1 MRPNLSVLA
10 LAVALLPLA
19 GIAQIQPALGR
30 THTTAAVTHATALG
44 RTRATAPLYIEDVTV
59 IDTETGKEA
68 PHRTVKILGG
78 RISAVID
85 SRTAKASSG
94 ARIVKASGKFL
105 IPGLWDMHVHGNN
118 QPWFA
123 DFFPLYLANGVTGI
137 REMFGPANAGQFRA
151 ELAARNID
159 APRIYLGSPIVD
171 GYPPVWPKSISVKTP
186 AEARQ
191 AVDEQVR
198 NGADFIKVYGML
210 SRDAY
215 FAIIDE
221 AKKMHIDV
229 EGHVPRRISIWEATA
244 ANQKSIEHLNGIGI
258 GCSSRE
264 EELWPK
270 VVAAKSAE
278 EVERFVVDASR
289 SYAEDKGRRLFA
301 EFKKNKS
308 WPVPT
313 LAVSRS
319 FASLNDPKFT
329 MDERAKYF
337 GGEARRWLVADDDF
351 RLQNKSEDYFRLQRE
366 YFAFDKRLV
375 GELFRAGVPMLAG
388 TDAGNPYC
396 FPGFSLH
403 DELAMR
409 VESGVSPLGALQAA
423 TRNAALFMG
432 AADKYGSVK
441 PGMAADLVLLDADP
455 LIDIRN
461 TARIAAVFLGGK
473 EFDRAAL
480 DGLLSQAER
489 AASADRQSNA
499 GR

>member
-1 MRPNLSVLA
+1 MNSNRSVLA
-10 LAVALLPLA
+10 LAVALLPLT
-19 GIAQIQPALGR
+19 GIAQGHL
-30 THTTAAVTHATALG
+30 AAATATATPATAKA
-44 RTRATAPLYIEDVTV
+44 TRAPATALYIEDVTV
-59 IDTETGKEA
+59 IDTETGEEA
-68 PHRTVKILGG
+68 QHRTVKISAG
-78 RISAVID
+78 RISAVVA
-85 SRTAKASSG
+85 THAAKASSG
-94 ARIVKASGKFL
+94 ARTVKASGKFL
-105 IPGLWDMHVHGNN
+105 IPGLWDMHVLGNN

-123 DFFPLYLANGVTGI
+123 DLFPLYLANGVTGI
-137 REMFGPANAGQFRA
+137 REMFGPPNAGQFRA
-151 ELAARNID
+151 VLAARHID
-159 APRIYLGSPIVD
+159 APRIYLASPIVD
-171 GYPPVWPKSISVKTP
+171 GYPPVWSKSISVKTP

-198 NGADFIKVYGML
+198 NGADFIKIDSML

-221 AKKMHIDV
+221 AKKKHIDV
-229 EGHVPRRISIWEATA
+229 EGHVPRRISIWEATDA
-244 ANQKSIEHLNGIGI
+244 KQKSIEHLNGIGI

-278 EVERFVVDASR
+278 EVDRLIVEAAH
-289 SYAEDKGRRLFA
+289 SYDDEKCRRLFA
-301 EFKKNKS
+301 EFKRNKS

-313 LAVSRS
+313 LTVSRS

-329 MDERAKYF
+329 TDERTKYF

-351 RLQNKSEDYFRLQRE
+351 RLKGKSDENFKLKRE

-388 TDAGNPYC
+388 TDVGNPYC

-409 VESGVSPLGALQAA
+409 VEAGVSPLAALQAA

-432 AADKYGSVK
+432 VSDKYGAVK
-441 PGMAADLVLLDADP
+441 PGMVADLVLLDADP
-455 LIDIRN
+455 LIDIHN
-461 TARIAAVFLGGK
+461 TARISAVLLGGK
-473 EFDRAAL
+473 VFDRAAL

-489 AASADRQSNA
+489 TAAADR
-499 GR
+499 

>member
-1 MRPNLSVLA
+1 MNSNRSVLA
-10 LAVALLPLA
+10 LAVALLPLT
-19 GIAQIQPALGR
+19 GIAQGR
-30 THTTAAVTHATALG
+30 LATTATGTPATAKA
-44 RTRATAPLYIEDVTV
+44 TRAPATALYIEDVTV
-59 IDTETGKEA
+59 IDTETGEEA
-68 PHRTVKILGG
+68 QHRTVKISAG
-78 RISAVID
+78 RISAVVAAHA
-85 SRTAKASSG
+85 AKASSG
-94 ARIVKASGKFL
+94 ARTVKASGKFL
-105 IPGLWDMHVHGNN
+105 IPGLWDMHVLGNN
-118 QPWFA
+118 QPWFT
-123 DFFPLYLANGVTGI
+123 DLFPLYLANGVTGI
-137 REMFGPANAGQFRA
+137 REMFGPPNAGQFRA
-151 ELAARNID
+151 ELAARHID
-159 APRIYLGSPIVD
+159 APRIYLASPIVD
-171 GYPPVWPKSISVKTP
+171 GYPPVWSKSISVKTA

-198 NGADFIKVYGML
+198 NGADFIKIDSML

-221 AKKMHIDV
+221 AKKKHIDV
-229 EGHVPRRISIWEATA
+229 EGHVPRRISIWEATDA
-244 ANQKSIEHLNGIGI
+244 KQKSIEHLNGIGI

-278 EVERFVVDASR
+278 EVDRLIVEAAH
-289 SYAEDKGRRLFA
+289 SYDDEKCRRLFA
-301 EFKKNKS
+301 EFKRNKS

-313 LAVSRS
+313 LTVSRS

-329 MDERAKYF
+329 TDERTKYF

-351 RLQNKSEDYFRLQRE
+351 RLKGTSDENFKLKRE

-388 TDAGNPYC
+388 TDVGNPYC

-409 VESGVSPLGALQAA
+409 VEAGVSPLAALQAA

-432 AADKYGSVK
+432 VSDKYGAVK
-441 PGMAADLVLLDADP
+441 PGMVADFVLLDADP
-455 LIDIRN
+455 LIDIHN
-461 TARIAAVFLGGK
+461 TARISAVFLGGK
-473 EFDRAAL
+473 VFDRAAL

-489 AASADRQSNA
+489 TAAADR
-499 GR
+499 

>member
-1 MRPNLSVLA
+1 MNSNRSVLA

-19 GIAQIQPALGR
+19 GIAQVHP
-30 THTTAAVTHATALG
+30 VAT
-44 RTRATAPLYIEDVTV
+44 TRATALDRAHATAAPLYIQDVTV

-68 PHRTVKILGG
+68 QHRTVKILEG
-78 RISAVID
+78 RISAVLAA
-85 SRTAKASSG
+85 RAAKASSG
-94 ARIVKASGKFL
+94 ARTVKASGKFL

-137 REMFGPANAGQFRA
+137 REMFGPANARQFRA
-151 ELAARNID
+151 ELAALHVD

-186 AEARQ
+186 GEARQ
-191 AVDEQVR
+191 VVDEQAR

-215 FAIIDE
+215 FAIVDE
-221 AKKMHIDV
+221 AKKQHIDV
-229 EGHVPRRISIWEATA
+229 EGHVPRRISVWEATA
-244 ANQKSIEHLNGIGI
+244 AKQKSLEHLNGIGI

-270 VVAAKSAE
+270 VVAAKTAE
-278 EVERFVVDASR
+278 EVDRLVVEASR
-289 SYAEDKGRRLFA
+289 SYDDEKCRRLFA
-301 EFKKNKS
+301 EFKRNKS

-319 FASLNDPKFT
+319 FAFLNDPKFT
-329 MDERAKYF
+329 RDERAKYF
-337 GGEARRWLVADDDF
+337 GGEARRWLVADDDS
-351 RLQNKSEDYFRLQRE
+351 RLTNKSGEYFELKRQ

-388 TDAGNPYC
+388 TDVGNPYC

-409 VESGVSPLGALQAA
+409 VEAGVSPLAALQAA
-423 TRNAALFMG
+423 TRNPALFMG

-441 PGMAADLVLLDADP
+441 PGLVADLVLLDADP
-455 LIDIRN
+455 LIDIHN
-461 TARIAAVFLGGK
+461 TTRISAVFLGGK

-489 AASADRQSNA
+489 TAAADR
-499 GR
+499 

>member
-1 MRPNLSVLA
+1 MRFHPSVLA
-10 LAVALLPLA
+10 LAVVLLPLT
-19 GIAQIQPALGR
+19 GIAQGR
-30 THTTAAVTHATALG
+30 LAATTATATPATAKA
-44 RTRATAPLYIEDVTV
+44 TRAAATALYIEDVTV
-59 IDTETGKEA
+59 IDTETGNEA
-68 PHRTVKILGG
+68 QHRTVKISEG
-78 RISAVID
+78 RISAVIAA
-85 SRTAKASSG
+85 RAAKASSG
-94 ARIVKASGKFL
+94 ARTVKASGKFL

-137 REMFGPANAGQFRA
+137 REMFGPPNAGQFRA
-151 ELAARNID
+151 ELAARHID
-159 APRIYLGSPIVD
+159 APRIYLASPIVD
-171 GYPPVWPKSISVKTP
+171 GYPPVWSKSISVKTP

-198 NGADFIKVYGML
+198 NGADFIKIDSML

-221 AKKMHIDV
+221 AKKKHIDV
-229 EGHVPRRISIWEATA
+229 EGHVPRRISIWEATDA
-244 ANQKSIEHLNGIGI
+244 KQKSIEHLNGIGI

-278 EVERFVVDASR
+278 EVDRLIVEAAH
-289 SYAEDKGRRLFA
+289 SYDDEKCRRLFA
-301 EFKKNKS
+301 EFKRNKS

-313 LAVSRS
+313 LTVSRS

-329 MDERAKYF
+329 TDERTKYF

-351 RLQNKSEDYFRLQRE
+351 RLKGKSDENFKLKRE

-388 TDAGNPYC
+388 TDVGNPYC

-409 VESGVSPLGALQAA
+409 VEAGVSPLAALQAA

-432 AADKYGSVK
+432 VSDKYGAVK
-441 PGMAADLVLLDADP
+441 PGMVADLVLLDADP
-455 LIDIRN
+455 LIDIHN
-461 TARIAAVFLGGK
+461 TARISAVFLGGK
-473 EFDRAAL
+473 VFDRAAL

-489 AASADRQSNA
+489 TAAADR
-499 GR
+499 

>member
-1 MRPNLSVLA
+1 MRPNPSVLA
-10 LAVALLPLA
+10 LAVVAFLPLA
-19 GIAQIQPALGR
+19 GIAQVQPAAT
-30 THTTAAVTHATALG
+30 THTTTAPTHTTALG
-44 RTRATAPLYIEDVTV
+44 RTRATATSLYIEDVTV

-68 PHRTVKILGG
+68 PHRTVKIRGG

-85 SRTAKASSG
+85 SRTAKASAG

-151 ELAARNID
+151 ELAARKVD

-198 NGADFIKVYGML
+198 NGADFIKVYSML

-221 AKKMHIDV
+221 ANKKHIDV

-244 ANQKSIEHLNGIGI
+244 AKQKSIEHLIGIGL

-278 EVERFVVDASR
+278 EVERLVVDASR
-289 SYAEDKGRRLFA
+289 SYDDDKCRRLFA
-301 EFKKNKS
+301 EFKKNGS

-313 LAVSRS
+313 LVVSRS

-329 MDERAKYF
+329 RDERTKYF
-337 GGEARRWLVADDDF
+337 GGEARRWLVADDDS
-351 RLQNKSEDYFRLQRE
+351 RLQGKSDEYFKLQRE
-366 YFAFDKRLV
+366 YLAFDKRLV
-375 GELFRAGVPMLAG
+375 GELFRAGIPMLAG
-388 TDAGNPYC
+388 TDVGNPYC

-432 AADKYGSVK
+432 ASDKYGSVK

-455 LIDIRN
+455 LIDIHN
-461 TARIAAVFLGGK
+461 TARISAVFLGGK

-480 DGLLSQAER
+480 DGLLSQAEKT
-489 AASADRQSNA
+489 ASADR
-499 GR
+499 

>member
-1 MRPNLSVLA
+1 MNSNRSVLA
-10 LAVALLPLA
+10 LAVALLPLG
-19 GIAQIQPALGR
+19 GIAQVHPVA
-30 THTTAAVTHATALG
+30 TTRATALD
-44 RTRATAPLYIEDVTV
+44 RTRATPTTRATVASLYIEDVTV

-68 PHRTVKILGG
+68 QHRTVKILEG
-78 RISAVID
+78 RISAVLAPGG
-85 SRTAKASSG
+85 SAKASTG
-94 ARIVKASGKFL
+94 TRTVKASGKFL

-137 REMFGPANAGQFRA
+137 REMFGPPNAAQFRA
-151 ELAARNID
+151 ELAARHID

-171 GYPPVWPKSISVKTP
+171 GYPPVWPKSISVKSP

-198 NGADFIKVYGML
+198 NGPDFIMVYNML
-210 SRDAY
+210 SREDY

-221 AKKMHIDV
+221 AKNKHIDV
-229 EGHVPRRISIWEATA
+229 EGLVPRRISIWEATA
-244 ANQKSIEHLNGIGI
+244 AKQKSIEHLNGIGL
-258 GCSSRE
+258 GCSTRE

-278 EVERFVVDASR
+278 EIERLVVQASR
-289 SYAEDKGRRLFA
+289 SYDDDKCRRLFA
-301 EFKKNKS
+301 EFKRNKS

-319 FASLNDPKFT
+319 LASLNDPKFT
-329 MDERAKYF
+329 TDERTGYF

-351 RLQNKSEDYFRLQRE
+351 RPKNKSDEHFKLQRE

-388 TDAGNPYC
+388 TDVGNPYC

-409 VESGVSPLGALQAA
+409 VEAGVSPLAALQAA

-432 AADKYGSVK
+432 VSDKYGAVK
-441 PGMAADLVLLDADP
+441 LGMVADLVLLDADP

-461 TARIAAVFLGGK
+461 TARISAVILGGK
-473 EFDRAAL
+473 VFDRAAL

-489 AASADRQSNA
+489 TASADR
-499 GR
+499 

>member
-1 MRPNLSVLA
+1 MSPHPPSSALPAMPALLA
-10 LAVALLPLA
+10 LGLALFLPPG
-19 GIAQIQPALGR
+19 GITRGDAAQ
-30 THTTAAVTHATALG
+30 AATHATAASL
-44 RTRATAPLYIEDVTV
+44 TIQDVTV
-59 IDTETGKEA
+59 IDTGTGMA
-68 PHRTVKILGG
+68 AAHRTVKIVGG
-78 RISAVID
+78 RISAVVA
-85 SRTAKASSG
+85 SRAAKASSG
-94 ARIVKASGKFL
+94 TRIVNGSGKFL

-137 REMFGPANAGQFRA
+137 REMFGPPNAGQFRA
-151 ELAARNID
+151 ELAARHVD
-159 APRIYLGSPIVD
+159 APRIYLGSPIID

-198 NGADFIKVYGML
+198 NGADFIKVYSML

-221 AKKMHIDV
+221 AKQRHIDV
-229 EGHVPRRISIWEATA
+229 EGHVPRRVSIWEATA

-264 EELWPK
+264 EELWPR

-278 EVERFVVDASR
+278 EVERLVVAASQ
-289 SYAEDKGRRLFA
+289 SYDGEKCRRLFA
-301 EFKKNKS
+301 EFMRNKS

-313 LAVSRS
+313 LTVSRA
-319 FASLNDPKFT
+319 FASLDDPKFT
-329 MDERAKYF
+329 KDERAKYF
-337 GGEARRWLVADDDF
+337 GGEARRWLVADDDM
-351 RLQNKSEDYFRLQRE
+351 RLRDKSADYFKLQRE
-366 YFAFDKRLV
+366 YFAFDERLV

-388 TDAGNPYC
+388 TDVGNPYC

-409 VESGVSPLGALQAA
+409 VESGVSPLAALQAA

-432 AADKYGSVK
+432 ATDRYGSVK
-441 PGMAADLVLLDADP
+441 PGMIADLVLLDADP
-455 LIDIRN
+455 LTDIHN
-461 TARIAAVFLGGK
+461 TTRISAVFLGGK

-480 DGLLSQAER
+480 DALLSQAEKT
-489 AASADRQSNA
+489 ASA

>member
-1 MRPNLSVLA
+1 MNSNRSVLA
-10 LAVALLPLA
+10 LAVALSPLT
-19 GIAQIQPALGR
+19 GIAQGHLAA
-30 THTTAAVTHATALG
+30 TTATATPATAKA
-44 RTRATAPLYIEDVTV
+44 TRAPATALYIEDVTV
-59 IDTETGKEA
+59 IDTETGEEA
-68 PHRTVKILGG
+68 QHRTVKISAG
-78 RISAVID
+78 RISAVVAAHA
-85 SRTAKASSG
+85 AKASSG
-94 ARIVKASGKFL
+94 ARTVKASGKFL
-105 IPGLWDMHVHGNN
+105 IPGLWDMHVLGNN

-123 DFFPLYLANGVTGI
+123 DLFPLYLANGVTGI
-137 REMFGPANAGQFRA
+137 REMFGPPNAGQFRA
-151 ELAARNID
+151 ELAARHID
-159 APRIYLGSPIVD
+159 APRIYLASPIVD
-171 GYPPVWPKSISVKTP
+171 GYPPVWSKSISVKTP

-198 NGADFIKVYGML
+198 NGADFIKIDSML

-221 AKKMHIDV
+221 AKKKHIDV
-229 EGHVPRRISIWEATA
+229 EGHVPRRISIWEATDA
-244 ANQKSIEHLNGIGI
+244 KQKSIEHLNGIGI

-278 EVERFVVDASR
+278 EVDRLIVEAAH
-289 SYAEDKGRRLFA
+289 SYDDEKCRRLFA
-301 EFKKNKS
+301 EFKRNKS

-313 LAVSRS
+313 LTVSRS

-329 MDERAKYF
+329 TDERTKYF

-351 RLQNKSEDYFRLQRE
+351 RLKGKSAENFKLKRE

-388 TDAGNPYC
+388 TDVGNPYC

-409 VESGVSPLGALQAA
+409 VEAGVSPLAALQAA

-432 AADKYGSVK
+432 VSDKYGAVK
-441 PGMAADLVLLDADP
+441 PGMVADLVLLDADP
-455 LIDIRN
+455 LIDIHN
-461 TARIAAVFLGGK
+461 TARISAVFLGGK
-473 EFDRAAL
+473 VFDRAAL

-489 AASADRQSNA
+489 TAAADR
-499 GR
+499 

>member
-1 MRPNLSVLA
+1 MRFHPSVLA
-10 LAVALLPLA
+10 LAVVLLPLT
-19 GIAQIQPALGR
+19 GIAQGR
-30 THTTAAVTHATALG
+30 LAATTATATPATAKA
-44 RTRATAPLYIEDVTV
+44 TRAAATALYIEDVTV
-59 IDTETGKEA
+59 IDTETGNEA
-68 PHRTVKILGG
+68 QHRTVKISEG
-78 RISAVID
+78 RISAVIAA
-85 SRTAKASSG
+85 RAAKASSG
-94 ARIVKASGKFL
+94 ARTVKASGKFL

-137 REMFGPANAGQFRA
+137 REMFGPPNAGQFRA

-159 APRIYLGSPIVD
+159 APRIYLASPIVD
-171 GYPPVWPKSISVKTP
+171 GYPPVWAKSISVKTP
-186 AEARQ
+186 ADARQ

-198 NGADFIKVYGML
+198 NGADFIKIYGML

-221 AKKMHIDV
+221 AKKKHIDV

-244 ANQKSIEHLNGIGI
+244 AKQKSIEHLNGIAI
-258 GCSSRE
+258 GCSARE

-270 VVAAKSAE
+270 AVAARSAE
-278 EVERFVVDASR
+278 ELDRVIVEASH
-289 SYAEDKGRRLFA
+289 SYDDDKCRRLFA
-301 EFKKNKS
+301 EFKTNNS

-319 FASLNDPKFT
+319 FALLNDPKFT
-329 MDERAKYF
+329 RDERTKYF

-351 RLQNKSEDYFRLQRE
+351 RLKDKSDEHFKLQRE

-388 TDAGNPYC
+388 TDVGNPYC

-409 VESGVSPLGALQAA
+409 VEAGVSPLAALQAA

-432 AADKYGSVK
+432 AADKYGAVK
-441 PGMAADLVLLDADP
+441 PGMVADLVLLDADP
-455 LIDIRN
+455 LIDIHN
-461 TARIAAVFLGGK
+461 TARISAVFLGGK
-473 EFDRAAL
+473 VFDRAAL
-480 DGLLSQAER
+480 DDLLSQAER
-489 AASADRQSNA
+489 TASADR
-499 GR
+499 